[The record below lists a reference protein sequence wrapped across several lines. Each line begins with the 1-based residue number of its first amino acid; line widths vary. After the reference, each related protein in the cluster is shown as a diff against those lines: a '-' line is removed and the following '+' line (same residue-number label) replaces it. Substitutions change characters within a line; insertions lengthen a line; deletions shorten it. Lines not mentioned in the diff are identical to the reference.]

1 LNVCHL
7 LNISI
12 ENLNII
18 LAAIS
23 IFATDLVFESIL
35 KRQKIPAKI
44 LTFYFNNTIEIN
56 KY

>member
-44 LTFYFNNTIEIN
+44 LFNLFFGI
-56 KY
+56 